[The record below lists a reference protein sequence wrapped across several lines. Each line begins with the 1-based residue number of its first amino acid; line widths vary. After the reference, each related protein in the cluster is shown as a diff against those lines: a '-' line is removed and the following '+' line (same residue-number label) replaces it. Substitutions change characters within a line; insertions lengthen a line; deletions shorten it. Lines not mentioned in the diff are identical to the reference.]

1 MNAGFLTDILPAIL
15 DMPAMTRLTRRA
27 MLEESLLAMAATATV
42 PVANVLGDE
51 RPSTSANE
59 RLSVAVIGVR
69 GRGGD
74 HARAFAARPDCQVSY
89 VCDCDREIGQRV
101 AAKLSE
107 QGRPVKFVED
117 MREIFDD
124 KSVDIVSVA
133 TPNHWH
139 SLAAIWA
146 MQAGKDV
153 YVEKPVSHNVSEGR
167 RMIQVSRKYNRIC
180 QGGTQHRSAG
190 HNREAAR
197 FVQEG
202 KLGEIRLARTA
213 MYRPRRTI
221 GPVGQYQVPAS
232 VNYDLWAGPA
242 PMAPIT
248 RKSFHYDWHWLW
260 DYGNGELGNNSI
272 HTIDVLRLI
281 LDLKGLGRGVMSYG
295 GRQFDDAGQTPNTQV
310 VIHDFGPITVVNE
323 VRNLKTAAPRL
334 GGAVLIIGTEGY
346 IASGLTSCSLYD
358 PQGKLIRKFSEPGQD
373 HFANF
378 LKAVRSRHRE
388 NQNADIVEG
397 HTSTALCHLGNI
409 SYRLGQPASPTQIA
423 TQLETL
429 QVNDNVQET
438 FAQVQ
443 EHLKQNDVDIDKQRL
458 NLGPWLAVNS
468 DEEAFV
474 DHAQANAM
482 LTRNYRKPFVVPP
495 ADAI

>member
-1 MNAGFLTDILPAIL
+1 
-15 DMPAMTRLTRRA
+15 MTRLTRRA
-27 MLEESLLAMAATATV
+27 LLEESLLAMAATATM
-42 PVANVLGDE
+42 PVARVLGE
-51 RPSTSANE
+51 EKSSQSPNE

-74 HARAFAARPDCQVSY
+74 HIRAFAARPDCQVTY
-89 VCDCDREIGQRV
+89 VCDVDREIGPRV
-101 AAKLSE
+101 AAKASTA
-107 QGRPVKFVED
+107 GKPVKFVED

-197 FVQEG
+197 YVKEG
-202 KLGEIRLARTA
+202 KLGEIKLARTA

-221 GPVGQYQVPAS
+221 GPAGQYEAPAS
-232 VNYDLWAGPA
+232 VNYNLWAGPA

-272 HTIDVLRLI
+272 HAIDLLRLI
-281 LDLKGLGRGVMSYG
+281 LDLKGLGRGVLCYG
-295 GRQFDDAGQTPNTQV
+295 GRQFDDAGQTPSTQV
-310 VIHDFGPITVVNE
+310 VIHDFAPITVVNE
-323 VRNLKTAAPRL
+323 VRNLKTDGPWL
-334 GGAVLIIGTEGY
+334 GGAVLIVGTEGY
-346 IASGLTSCSLYD
+346 IASGFTSCSLYD
-358 PQGKLIRKFSEPGQD
+358 PKGKLVRKFSEPGQD
-373 HFANF
+373 HFDNF
-378 LKAVRSRHRE
+378 LKAVRSRKRE
-388 NQNADIVEG
+388 DQNADIVEG

-409 SYRLGQPASPTQIA
+409 SYRLGQPASPAEITK
-423 TQLETL
+423 QLETL
-429 QVNDNVQET
+429 KVNDNVRET
-438 FAQVQ
+438 FAQTQ
-443 EHLKQNDVDIDKQRL
+443 EHLKQNNVDIAKQRL
-458 NLGPWLAVNS
+458 HLGPWLTVNS
-468 DEEAFV
+468 DQEAFI
-474 DHAQANAM
+474 DNAQANAL
-482 LTRNYRKPFVVPP
+482 LTREYRKPFVVPA